1 MKAELS
7 NGFYGFRRSAERRFC
22 SAKPAIIPQ
31 RKEGLIACAKAIM
44 IRMINDLIKRYP
56 VLAVCQKEIEEAAQV
71 LKERFQQGGI
81 LLTCGN
87 GGSAADS
94 GHIVG
99 ELMKGFILKRPLSQ
113 QEQEALI
120 QMFPEGGE
128 KIAAQLQ
135 GALPAISLP
144 DQTALLT
151 AFVNDVAAD
160 MMYAQ
165 LVYGYGCA
173 GDVLLGISTSGNSAN
188 VVNAAKVAKFKGMK
202 VIALVGEKACK
213 LDELADVVIHVPAAK
228 THEVQELHLPV
239 YHALCAWCEEQFFK
253 M

>member
-1 MKAELS
+1 
-7 NGFYGFRRSAERRFC
+7 
-22 SAKPAIIPQ
+22 
-31 RKEGLIACAKAIM
+31 
-44 IRMINDLIKRYP
+44 MINELMKRYP
-56 VLAVCQKEIEEAAQV
+56 VLECCRKEIEGTAQI
-71 LKERFQQGGI
+71 LMESFRNGGK

-99 ELMKGFILKRPLSQ
+99 ELMKGFILKRPLPSA
-113 QEQEALI
+113 EQEKLCE
-120 QMFPEGGE
+120 MFPEEGK

-188 VVNAAKVAKFKGMK
+188 VLNAARVAKFKGMK
-202 VIALVGEKACK
+202 VIALAGEKACK
-213 LDELADVVIHVPAAK
+213 LDELADIVIHVPAGK

-239 YHALCAWCEEQFFK
+239 YHALCAWCEAESFS
-253 M
+253 